1 MLTHFIAAGV
11 FADGVVVITPPE
23 PAGALAAFRMRYP
36 EFDEVPD
43 ARVNYWLSDAERYVK
58 VETYGVD
65 YEIALLLA
73 TAHQLALSGFGGGG
87 GDLPAGVTQM
97 RSGALSLSFDAG
109 TVKAQAEGGWAA
121 TRYGAQFLALL
132 RLTHGGPRVT
142 RGVVVSGIG
151 CQSGYRQSLLGGF
164 YG

>member
-1 MLTHFIAAGV
+1 MLAGM
-11 FADGVVVITPPE
+11 AYTSATPDT
-23 PAGALAAFRMRYP
+23 LKLRYP
-36 EFDEVPD
+36 EFADTDD
-43 ARVNYWLSDAERYVK
+43 ARIQYWLDDAFQRVVRQDWSEADGPVAQML
-58 VETYGVD
+58 VAAHNLAMGG
-65 YEIALLLA
+65 ALGEA
-73 TAHQLALSGFGGGG
+73 EGGG
-87 GDLPAGVTQM
+87 LPAGVTQM

-142 RGVVVSGIG
+142 RGAVVSGIG
-151 CQSGYRQSLLGGF
+151 CQSGYRQSLNGGF